1 MEPLITFENIS
12 KQFAFAPGKP
22 QTFLESFVNVFRRQP
37 ADDHNLWAVRDLSFS
52 VREGECLG
60 LIGRN
65 GSGKSTAL
73 KLVARILR
81 PTSGRMQI
89 RGRVSAL
96 LELGAGF
103 HHDLTGREN
112 IYLNASV
119 LGLSRDDV
127 DAAFDS
133 IVAFSEL
140 GDFIDMP
147 VKHYSSGM
155 YMRLGFSVA
164 IHVRPDI
171 LIVDEIL
178 AVGDYAFQKKCI
190 DRIYEMKRKDTTI
203 IMVSHD
209 LEMMRR
215 LCTHLLWMEK
225 GEMQAYGPTEE
236 VAVAYRN
243 YSNERVNQQMG
254 PRNSRYFERWGTG
267 EIEIM
272 AVRFLNAAGEE
283 QALFRTGDALTIE
296 MDYLAHQPIREP
308 EFGLAIYHQN
318 GAHIN
323 GPNSRLADLTTG
335 TIEGTGTIRY
345 HIERLPLLPAR
356 YEVTV
361 AVHDSRLTHAYDY
374 HKQAYQFQV
383 TVGNGGET
391 VGLVAIPATWE
402 WQPTNRTPVHT
413 LANVELQARKILG
426 GQNS

>member
-1 MEPLITFENIS
+1 MEPLIVFENIS
-12 KQFAFAPGKP
+12 KQFAFALGKP
-22 QTFLESFVNVFRRQP
+22 QTFLESFINIFKRQP
-37 ADDHNLWAVRDLSFS
+37 AQDQNLWAVRDLSFA
-52 VREGECLG
+52 VHKGECLG

-81 PTSGRMQI
+81 PSTGYMRI

-103 HHDLTGREN
+103 HQDLTGREN

-127 DAAFDS
+127 DSAFDS
-133 IVAFSEL
+133 IVNFSEL
-140 GDFIDMP
+140 GEFIDMP

-178 AVGDYAFQKKCI
+178 AVGDYAFQTKCI
-190 DRIYEMKRKDTTI
+190 DRIYEMKRQGTTI

-236 VAVAYRN
+236 VAVAYRD
-243 YSNERVNQQMG
+243 YSQERVNQQMAPHTG
-254 PRNSRYFERWGTG
+254 HHFERWGSREV
-267 EIEIM
+267 EIT

-283 QALFRTGDALTIE
+283 QTLFRTGEALTIE
-296 MDYLAHQPIREP
+296 MEYLAHQPLREP

-318 GAHIN
+318 GAQVN
-323 GPNSRLADLTTG
+323 GPNSRLAHLAIG
-335 TIEGTGTIRY
+335 TIEGQGTVRY
-345 HIERLPLLPAR
+345 HVERLLLLPAR

-361 AVHDSRLTHAYDY
+361 AIHDSRLTHAYDY
-374 HKQAYQFQV
+374 HKQAYQFRV
-383 TVGNGGET
+383 TVGEGGET
-391 VGLVAIPATWE
+391 EGLVAIPARWQ
-402 WQPTNRTPVHT
+402 WQPADRTSLRTPVNT
-413 LANVELQARKILG
+413 ELQEPL
-426 GQNS
+426 

>member
-1 MEPLITFENIS
+1 MEPLIVFENIS

-22 QTFLESFVNVFRRQP
+22 QTFLESFINVFRRQP
-37 ADDHNLWAVRDLSFS
+37 AKDQNLWAVRDLSFS
-52 VREGECLG
+52 VRKGECLG

-81 PTSGRMQI
+81 PTSGYMRI
-89 RGRVSAL
+89 WGRVSAL

-103 HHDLTGREN
+103 HQDLTGREN

-119 LGLSRDDV
+119 LGLSQAEV

-133 IVAFSEL
+133 IIEFSEL
-140 GDFIDMP
+140 EEFIDMP

-178 AVGDYAFQKKCI
+178 AVGDYAFQTKCI
-190 DRIYEMKRKDTTI
+190 DRIYEMKRQGVTI

-209 LEMMRR
+209 LDMMRR

-236 VAVAYRN
+236 VAVAYRD
-243 YSNERVNQQMG
+243 YSQERVSQQLTAQH
-254 PRNSRYFERWGTG
+254 RHQFERWGTG
-267 EIEIM
+267 EIEIT
-272 AVRFLNAAGEE
+272 AVRFLNAAGE
-283 QALFRTGDALTIE
+283 QQQTFQTGESLTIE
-296 MDYLAHQPIREP
+296 MAYFAHQPIREP
-308 EFGLAIYHQN
+308 EFGLAIFHQN
-318 GAHIN
+318 GTHIN
-323 GPNSRLADLTTG
+323 GPNSRLANLTTG
-335 TIEGTGTIRY
+335 TIEGRGTVRY

-356 YEVTV
+356 YEVT
-361 AVHDSRLTHAYDY
+361 AAIHDSRLTHAYDY
-374 HKQAYQFQV
+374 HKQAYQFRV
-383 TVGNGGET
+383 TAVEGCET
-391 VGLVAIPATWE
+391 DGLVAIPATWQ
-402 WQPTNRTPVHT
+402 WQP
-413 LANVELQARKILG
+413 LE
-426 GQNS
+426 

>member
-1 MEPLITFENIS
+1 MLCDCDNYSVYWYVMEPLIVFEKIS
-12 KQFAFAPGKP
+12 KQFSFVPGKP
-22 QTFLESFVNVFRRQP
+22 QSFLESFISVFKQQP
-37 ADDHNLWAVRDLSFS
+37 TAGQNLWAVRDLSFS
-52 VREGECLG
+52 VRQGECLG

-81 PTSGRMQI
+81 PTAGYMCI

-127 DAAFDS
+127 DTAFAD
-133 IVAFSEL
+133 IVEFSEL

-190 DRIYEMKRKDTTI
+190 DRIYEMKRRGTTI

-215 LCTHLLWMEK
+215 LCTHLLWIEK
-225 GEMQAYGPTEE
+225 GEMQAYGLAEE
-236 VAVAYRN
+236 VAVAYRD
-243 YSNERVNQQMG
+243 YSQARVDQQLSAQG
-254 PRNSRYFERWGTG
+254 NRHFERWGTG
-267 EIEIM
+267 EIEIT
-272 AVRFLNAAGEE
+272 AVRFLNGAGDE
-283 QALFRTGDALTIE
+283 QKTFQTGDPLTIE
-296 MDYLAHQPIREP
+296 MAYMAHQPIREP
-308 EFGLAIYHQN
+308 EFGLAIHHQS
-318 GAHIN
+318 GAHVN
-323 GPNSRLADLTTG
+323 GPNSRLANLITG
-335 TIEGTGTIRY
+335 TIEGEGRIRY
-345 HIERLPLLPAR
+345 HIEHLPLLPAR
-356 YEVTV
+356 YEVT
-361 AVHDSRLTHAYDY
+361 AAIHDSRLSHAYDY

-383 TVGNGGET
+383 KPKGNGEIEGIM
-391 VGLVAIPATWE
+391 AIPATWE
-402 WQPTNRTPVHT
+402 WQP
-413 LANVELQARKILG
+413 ANTA
-426 GQNS
+426 

>member
-1 MEPLITFENIS
+1 MEPLIVFENIS

-22 QTFLESFVNVFRRQP
+22 QTFLESFINVFRRQP
-37 ADDHNLWAVRDLSFS
+37 AEDQNLWAVRDLSFA
-52 VREGECLG
+52 VHKGECLG

-81 PTSGRMQI
+81 PTSGTMRI

-119 LGLSRDDV
+119 LGLTRAEV
-127 DAAFDS
+127 NAAFDS
-133 IVAFSEL
+133 IIEFSEL
-140 GDFIDMP
+140 EAFIDMP

-178 AVGDYAFQKKCI
+178 AVGDYAFQTKCI
-190 DRIYEMKRKDTTI
+190 DRIYEMKRQGVTI

-209 LEMMRR
+209 LDMMRR

-225 GEMQAYGPTEE
+225 GEMQAYGVTEQ
-236 VAVAYRN
+236 VAVAYRD
-243 YSNERVNQQMG
+243 YSQERV
-254 PRNSRYFERWGTG
+254 SRQLTEQSGHQFERWGTG
-267 EIEIM
+267 EIEIT
-272 AVRFLNAAGEE
+272 AVRFLNGAGET
-283 QALFRTGDALTIE
+283 QQTFQTGESLTIE
-296 MDYLAHQPIREP
+296 ITYFAHQPIREP

-318 GAHIN
+318 GTHIN
-323 GPNSRLADLTTG
+323 GPNSHLAELDIGIVAGAG
-335 TIEGTGTIRY
+335 TVRY
-345 HIERLPLLPAR
+345 HIPQLPLLPAR
-356 YEVTV
+356 YEVT
-361 AVHDSRLTHAYDY
+361 AAIHDSRLSHAYDY
-374 HKQAYQFQV
+374 HKQAYQFRV
-383 TVGNGGET
+383 TAVENGEID
-391 VGLVAIPATWE
+391 GLVALPAEWS
-402 WQPTNRTPVHT
+402 WQPAAASESERLSAHEV
-413 LANVELQARKILG
+413 A
-426 GQNS
+426 